1 MKTNKVLICTALLM
15 VCLISKSQTNEKWTE
30 WGDRVHGGF
39 GSLVAYGVVIGND
52 SLVRLNAQRRDV
64 IVEYTDGPMTP
75 CACVLDGIAIAVSA
89 SLGQRTMKL
98 NEYRTEE
105 GLLARVKITNKKT
118 NQLVVYEL
126 PMSVMPLMATINK
139 DYEPSKRLEAVQRL
153 NQSVLYS
160 VKSVN

>member
-1 MKTNKVLICTALLM
+1 MKTNKFLICTALSM
-15 VCLISKSQTNEKWTE
+15 ACLISISQTNEQWTE

-39 GSLVAYGVVIGND
+39 GSLIAYGVVIGND

-64 IVEYTDGPMTP
+64 IVEYTDGPITP

-98 NEYRTEE
+98 NEYRTED
-105 GLLARVKITNKKT
+105 GLLARIKITNKKT
-118 NQLVVYEL
+118 NQFVVYEL

-160 VKSVN
+160 VKSAN

>member
-1 MKTNKVLICTALLM
+1 MKTNKFLICTALSM
-15 VCLISKSQTNEKWTE
+15 ACLISKSQINEKWTE

-39 GSLVAYGVVIGND
+39 GSLIAYGVVIGND
-52 SLVRLNAQRRDV
+52 SLVRLSAQRRDV

-160 VKSVN
+160 VKSAN

>member
-1 MKTNKVLICTALLM
+1 MKTNKFLICTALSM
-15 VCLISKSQTNEKWTE
+15 ACLAANSQTHEQWTE

-39 GSLVAYGVVIGND
+39 GSLIAYGVVIGND

-64 IVEYTDGPMTP
+64 IVEYTDGSMTP

-98 NEYRTEE
+98 NEYRTED
-105 GLLARVKITNKKT
+105 GLLARIKITNKKT
-118 NQLVVYEL
+118 NQFVVYEL

-160 VKSVN
+160 VKSAN

>member
-1 MKTNKVLICTALLM
+1 MRKNKFLICTALSM
-15 VCLISKSQTNEKWTE
+15 ACLAANSQTNEQWTE

-39 GSLVAYGVVIGND
+39 GSLIAYGVVIGSD

-64 IVEYTDGPMTP
+64 AVEYTDGPMTP

-105 GLLARVKITNKKT
+105 GLLARVKVTNKKT
-118 NQLVVYEL
+118 SQSVVYEL
-126 PMSVMPLMATINK
+126 PLSVMLLMAAINK
-139 DYEPSKRLEAVQRL
+139 DFSPSKRLEAVQRL
-153 NQSVLYS
+153 NPSELYS
-160 VKSVN
+160 VKSAH